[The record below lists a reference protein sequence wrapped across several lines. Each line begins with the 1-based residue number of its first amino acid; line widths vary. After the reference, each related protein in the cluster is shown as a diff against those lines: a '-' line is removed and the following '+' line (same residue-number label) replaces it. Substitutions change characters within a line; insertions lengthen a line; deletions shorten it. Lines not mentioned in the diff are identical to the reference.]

1 MSKRHQHHGGA
12 WKTAY
17 ADFVT
22 AMMAL
27 FLLLWLTSQDKKIK
41 EAVERAFRNPF
52 SAVNKESTGII
63 PNSNKDASSQNKSK
77 GNFQSVTAIEMQMMR
92 KVTEDIAKM
101 LPQSQELEQS
111 VQIELTPDG
120 VRINIFDR
128 SQKPVFEP
136 GTDQFTDYGNWVFST
151 LAWEIAR
158 FHAFRI
164 ELEGHTETG
173 DKPGPLFTVHS
184 PSPRSQVPCPKSQ
197 VRLWTGVC
205 LRWAFIRLYK
215 WDLSTERANAA
226 RRKLIASGVTAKQM
240 FKVSGFADT
249 QPIQPMPGL
258 APNLESNRRVTVLL
272 KVEDTDAAA
281 LGAAPGRK
289 PPRWTNPRHESRNV

>member
-27 FLLLWLTSQDKKIK
+27 FLLLWLTAQDKKIK

-77 GNFQSVTAIEMQMMR
+77 GNFQSVTAIEMQMLR

-101 LPQSQELEQS
+101 LQQSQELEQS

-120 VRINIFDR
+120 VRINIFDH

-136 GTDQFTDYGNWVFST
+136 GTDKFTDYGGWVFST

-158 FHAFRI
+158 FKTFRI
-164 ELEGHTETG
+164 ELEGHTETRATA
-173 DKPGPLFTVHS
+173 DSETLN
-184 PSPRSQVPCPKSQ
+184 
-197 VRLWTGVC
+197 
-205 LRWAFIRLYK
+205 K
-215 WDLSTERANAA
+215 WDLSTARANAA
-226 RRKLIASGVTAKQM
+226 RRKLIASGVASQQV

-249 QPIQPMPGL
+249 QPMPGL

-272 KVEDTDAAA
+272 KVENMDESAS
-281 LGAAPGRK
+281 AAPDQN
-289 PPRWTNPRHESRNV
+289 PP